1 MRMVYRGLHPPIP
14 GLLSSET
21 WLQVI
26 HILFLA
32 LLLTSQIGALIGHC
46 IFFWGPQIVKTV
58 KDLRE
63 GGSPDRHHLAM
74 KRYKDTPWW
83 WYTII
88 MGIAFVFGLVV
99 VLKSNVGL
107 GAGGFVAALAV
118 GAVIAP
124 FVSVQ
129 ISRDHRE
136 STLIVAEC
144 YSLFSIWRRY
154 CNQPVV

>member
-1 MRMVYRGLHPPIP
+1 V
-14 GLLSSET
+14 
-21 WLQVI
+21 
-26 HILFLA
+26 
-32 LLLTSQIGALIGHC
+32 GHC

-58 KDLRE
+58 KNLRQ

-83 WYTII
+83 WYIVI
-88 MGIAFVFGLVV
+88 MVVAFVFGLVV

-124 FVSVQ
+124 FVS
-129 ISRDHRE
+129 
-136 STLIVAEC
+136 
-144 YSLFSIWRRY
+144 
-154 CNQPVV
+154 